1 MNHGVV
7 HGSAER
13 SVGEVL
19 GYGRVSSTVRDSRF
33 WVMVPEASAP
43 EQSGALPFVRVRK
56 YGKKVLPYQ
65 SYTMLVFCCAS
76 RFSAMDAQSPIR
88 LIWNE
93 LAADFDLARKGLV
106 SHILRRKSPGRS
118 VECALQYLR

>member
-1 MNHGVV
+1 
-7 HGSAER
+7 
-13 SVGEVL
+13 
-19 GYGRVSSTVRDSRF
+19 
-33 WVMVPEASAP
+33 
-43 EQSGALPFVRVRK
+43 
-56 YGKKVLPYQ
+56 
-65 SYTMLVFCCAS
+65 
-76 RFSAMDAQSPIR
+76 MDAQSPIR